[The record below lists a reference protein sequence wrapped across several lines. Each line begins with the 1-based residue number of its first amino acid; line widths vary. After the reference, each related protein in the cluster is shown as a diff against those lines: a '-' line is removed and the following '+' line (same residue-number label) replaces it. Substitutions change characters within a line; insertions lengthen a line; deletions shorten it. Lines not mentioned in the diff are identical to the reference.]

1 MYAIGLVNLV
11 KINVADIVKQRFSV
25 LSLHLVSARKVTHLF
40 HQIIFRVHPGYRV
53 PNRTNLKNAR
63 YSVILLWLWRQLNLV
78 ITKGL
83 YYPSTYLVKMWQIIE
98 FVMLGTTF
106 ELFLLLFILLTISSL
121 YSSSTES
128 GNAISVAWRW
138 SCGTTPI
145 ECALFTFTFS
155 LWIGHIWT
163 ITWRGCPSSSWISTN
178 EIREVAGNLIALHCP
193 VLRVPA
199 MTWHAAWNTS
209 QQNICSVWGCETQTQ
224 KQLNP
229 SMIPHCVLQRGA
241 QREGMVLLS
250 QPEIAINKLDFR
262 QPPIN

>member
-1 MYAIGLVNLV
+1 MVWGATSSLGAFSESVGKVLIYPLLGLYE
-11 KINVADIVKQRFSV
+11 FMV
-25 LSLHLVSARKVTHLF
+25 LPGRKTNLVSARKVTHIF
-40 HQIIFRVHPGYRV
+40 HQVIFRVHPGYWV

-63 YSVILLWLWRQLNLV
+63 YSVILLWRQLNLV

-138 SCGTTPI
+138 SCGTAPI

-155 LWIGHIWT
+155 
-163 ITWRGCPSSSWISTN
+163 P
-178 EIREVAGNLIALHCP
+178 
-193 VLRVPA
+193 
-199 MTWHAAWNTS
+199 
-209 QQNICSVWGCETQTQ
+209 
-224 KQLNP
+224 
-229 SMIPHCVLQRGA
+229 
-241 QREGMVLLS
+241 
-250 QPEIAINKLDFR
+250 
-262 QPPIN
+262 

>member
-1 MYAIGLVNLV
+1 
-11 KINVADIVKQRFSV
+11 
-25 LSLHLVSARKVTHLF
+25 
-40 HQIIFRVHPGYRV
+40 
-53 PNRTNLKNAR
+53 
-63 YSVILLWLWRQLNLV
+63 
-78 ITKGL
+78 
-83 YYPSTYLVKMWQIIE
+83 MWQIIE

-106 ELFLLLFILLTISSL
+106 ELFLLLFILLTLSSL

-138 SCGTTPI
+138 SCGTAPI

-163 ITWRGCPSSSWISTN
+163 ITWRGCVHLHLESCTN
-178 EIREVAGNLIALHCP
+178 EIREVAVNLIALHCP

-229 SMIPHCVLQRGA
+229 SMIPHVVCCKGGHEEKEWCYSLNQKLQLINFIFGNPLLINSLTINSVFVPRAEHHGFLLPTSKIRVRVVSDVSWCWEAVLQW
-241 QREGMVLLS
+241 LLFD
-250 QPEIAINKLDFR
+250 PR
-262 QPPIN
+262 QERRYY